1 MGEAEI
7 SMFGIKVSGLEV
19 RNVCNRGEDELNGS
33 EELVMWNLEMFG
45 MKAKMGDVEVRNSW
59 NGSEE

>member
-19 RNVCNRGEDELNGS
+19 RNVCNRGENECNGS
-33 EELVMWNLEMFG
+33 EELGDLEFRNVWNESEKWVMWM
-45 MKAKMGDVEVRNSW
+45 
-59 NGSEE
+59 